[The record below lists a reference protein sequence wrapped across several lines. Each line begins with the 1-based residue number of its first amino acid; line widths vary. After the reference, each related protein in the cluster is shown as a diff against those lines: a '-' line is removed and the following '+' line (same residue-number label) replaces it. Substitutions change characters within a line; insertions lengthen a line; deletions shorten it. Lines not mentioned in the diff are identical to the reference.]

1 MDPRETV
8 VVALGGNAIIKAG
21 EQGTVPQQFDHT
33 LETMRHIAEMVM
45 GGYER
50 LLITHG
56 NGPQMGNIML
66 RNELAGNVLP
76 LLPMA
81 TCVAD
86 LQGGM
91 GYMIQ
96 QTLRQALAAN
106 GIEREVATLITQV
119 EVDPDDPGF
128 RRPTKPIGHF
138 MTEEQAE
145 AAARDRGWIVGPDAG
160 RGWRRMVASPR
171 PLRVLE
177 AAVLRRLLDDGVIA
191 VGVGGGG
198 VPVVH
203 RAPGVYQGVDAVVD
217 KDLASAVAGLA
228 IGATL
233 LVILTGVEYVMVGF
247 RTPAERPLR
256 DVRAAELAGHLEKG
270 EFAPGS
276 MRPKV
281 EAALQFLAG
290 GGRRVVITTP
300 EKCLE
305 GLRGQTGTQILP

>member
-1 MDPRETV
+1 MSAI

-21 EQGTVPQQFDHT
+21 EQGTVPQQFEHT
-33 LETMRHIAEMVM
+33 LATMRHVAQMVRA
-45 GGYER
+45 GHDR

-66 RNELAGNVLP
+66 RNELAGHELP

-96 QTLRQALAAN
+96 QTLREALAEVGSA
-106 GIEREVATLITQV
+106 RDVATVVTQV

-128 RRPTKPIGHF
+128 QKPSKPIGHF
-138 MTEEQAE
+138 MTEEQALQASRE
-145 AAARDRGWIVGPDAG
+145 RGWIVGPDAN
-160 RGWRRMVASPR
+160 RGWRRMVPSPR
-171 PLRVLE
+171 PLRIIEVATIRALLE
-177 AAVLRRLLDDGVIA
+177 AGVIA
-191 VGVGGGG
+191 VAVGGGG
-198 VPVVH
+198 VPVVQ
-203 RAPGVYQGVDAVVD
+203 RAPGTYQGVDAVVD

-228 IGATL
+228 VGARTL
-233 LVILTGVEYVMVGF
+233 LILTGVEHVMVGF
-247 RTPAERPLR
+247 GRPGARALR
-256 DVRAAELAGHLEKG
+256 EVRCDELRRHLEAG

-290 GGRRVVITTP
+290 GGERVVVTAP
-300 EKCLE
+300 ELCLE
-305 GLRGQTGTQILP
+305 GLRGDSGTQIFS